1 MKEKVGW
8 VMIVET
14 KYEKNKNLLAVG
26 LAGEL
31 LSKQNK
37 PVFLCVGTD
46 KVVGD
51 SLGALVGEMLKN
63 KYQINGYIYGT
74 LDRNVTAVNLAETIK
89 EIKQSHPYSPIVL
102 IDGVLGPLDE
112 VGQVKYYPSGAYP
125 SGEYGTGY
133 YVGDYSILAVVNC
146 KGMDSLTF
154 VKSVRL
160 KTIITMAEFIADSIN
175 RAYRFS
181 QNLIL

>member
-1 MKEKVGW
+1 
-8 VMIVET
+8 MIVET
-14 KYEKNKNLLAVG
+14 KYEKNKNLLAV
-26 LAGEL
+26 EL
-31 LSKQNK
+31 VTQLINKRSK

-51 SLGALVGEMLKN
+51 SLGALVGEILKY

-74 LDRNVTAVNLAETIK
+74 LDHNITANNLAETIK
-89 EIKQSHPYSPIVL
+89 EIKAIHPDSPIVL
-102 IDGVLGPLDE
+102 IDGILGQLDE

-125 SGEYGTGY
+125 SGEYGAGY

-175 RAYRFS
+175 RAYKFS